1 MIVDRPPAADPAP
14 RARFRTAEL
23 NEDPTRPSKHPR
35 VALRRLTGGLARLTA
50 PRSFAYPT
58 APSSYTWV
66 WPALIAVVAAAAT
79 VAIVRPF

>member
-1 MIVDRPPAADPAP
+1 
-14 RARFRTAEL
+14 
-23 NEDPTRPSKHPR
+23 

-66 WPALIAVVAAAAT
+66 WPALIAVVAAAAVA